1 MHPESGFRV
10 APINWKNDD
19 DIIICRHYIIV
30 NFFFSGFCVSLV
42 KLGYSPK
49 FHVNIINSSGLT
61 KIFAYKGF
69 DQKSGNQK

>member
-19 DIIICRHYIIV
+19 DIIICRQYIIV
-30 NFFFSGFCVSLV
+30 NFFSGFCVSLV

-49 FHVNIINSSGLT
+49 LHVNIITSSGVT

-69 DQKSGNQK
+69 DQKSGNQ